1 MTHTTVS
8 LEGTASHIP
17 PEVWKNPNM
26 EKDVK
31 FDVYSFGI
39 MLWELFTGE
48 TAYKACPQGNIR
60 QCAAFLAM
68 LAGAAS
74 PA

>member
-1 MTHTTVS
+1 MSHTSAALT
-8 LEGTASHIP
+8 LAGTPTHIP
-17 PEVWKNPNM
+17 PEMWKNPSM
-26 EKDVK
+26 EKDAK

-60 QCAAFLAM
+60 
-68 LAGAAS
+68 
-74 PA
+74 